1 MGKIKH
7 LHQQQQTF
15 LSISDAKLFTIHVG
29 GMDRTTLHGTGKLCP
44 GGLKAQMWNL
54 TTLECLYHL

>member
-1 MGKIKH
+1 MDIAQVDH
-7 LHQQQQTF
+7 LSQEQQTF

-44 GGLKAQMWNL
+44 GGLKAQM
-54 TTLECLYHL
+54 